1 MLYHLLSSL
10 QEYIN
15 AFNVL
20 RYITF
25 RTFVAFIIAF
35 IIAIWAQPK
44 FIRWV
49 KSKHMTQPIR
59 DCGPQT
65 HLAKQGTPTMGG
77 VIFVAV
83 SIIGLLLFADLQ
95 NPYIWI
101 MTGLTFS
108 YATIGFI
115 DDYLKV
121 VKKNTDGIN
130 AKTKLFWQFLLATIF
145 IVALLAIGFPTTIVI
160 PFFKTATLTLPWWLF
175 IPFTVL
181 VIVGCSNAVNL
192 TDGLDGLVVGPI
204 ITVALTYGIF
214 AYVTGNAKT
223 AEYLQIPY
231 IYGIGEL
238 AIFAGAIIAGG
249 LGFLW
254 FNSYPAQVFMGDVG
268 SLALGGALGMLAVIT
283 QQEILLIVA
292 GGVFVVEALS
302 VMLQLFF
309 LKKTGRRVF
318 KMAPLHHHFEL
329 SGIAETKIIVRTWI
343 ISFLLAL
350 LALST
355 LKLR

>member
-1 MLYHLLSSL
+1 
-10 QEYIN
+10 
-15 AFNVL
+15 
-20 RYITF
+20 
-25 RTFVAFIIAF
+25 
-35 IIAIWAQPK
+35 
-44 FIRWV
+44 
-49 KSKHMTQPIR
+49 
-59 DCGPQT
+59 
-65 HLAKQGTPTMGG
+65 MGG
-77 VIFVAV
+77 VIFVTV
-83 SIIGLLLFADLQ
+83 SILGLLLFADLR
-95 NPYIWI
+95 NPYVWI
-101 MTGLTFS
+101 MIGITFS

-121 VKKNTDGIN
+121 IKKNTDGVS
-130 AKTKLFWQFLLATIF
+130 AKSKLFWQFLLAIIF
-145 IVALLAIGFPTTIVI
+145 VAALLIVDFPTTIII

-175 IPFTVL
+175 VPFTVL

-192 TDGLDGLVVGPI
+192 TDGLDGLVTGPI

-214 AYVTGNAKT
+214 AYVTGHERI

-231 IYGIGEL
+231 IAGVGEL
-238 AIFAGAIIAGG
+238 AIFVGALIAGG

-283 QQEILLIVA
+283 QQEILLVVA

-302 VMLQLFF
+302 VMVQLFF
-309 LKKTGRRVF
+309 LKRTGRRIF